1 MSATRRWCGV
11 LLAVTVTA
19 VAGCSTQQTAPA
31 PQPQVTPM
39 GRSFV
44 STQVKGTAI
53 PGGGPLTLKFADGR
67 VSAGAGCNT
76 ATGPVTLDG
85 NTLEVGQMAT
95 TLMACP
101 GDTAGADGWVDGL
114 LRSAPSWKLA
124 GPDLTITGNGITVT
138 LQDRKVAQPG
148 KPLTE
153 TTWIVTELLHTDAVV
168 RSQTLDE
175 VRPAL
180 TIAPDGTLTGS
191 AGCNQMNGRAEIDG
205 SDISFHV
212 ATTRMLCDPQ
222 VMDVERDVL
231 AVLNGKATAAIDS
244 DTLTLRNAGSGTGL
258 TLHAE

>member
-11 LLAVTVTA
+11 LLAVTVGA
-19 VAGCSTQQTAPA
+19 VAGCSSQKSEPTQQPDI
-31 PQPQVTPM
+31 TPM

-67 VSAGAGCNT
+67 VSAAAGCNT

-85 NTLEVGQMAT
+85 DTLEVGQMAT
-95 TLMACP
+95 TLMGCP

-114 LRSAPSWKLA
+114 LHSAPSWKLA
-124 GPDLTITGNGITVT
+124 GPNLTLTGNGITVT
-138 LQDRKVAQPG
+138 LQDRKVAQPD
-148 KPLTE
+148 KPLTG
-153 TTWIVTELLHTDAVV
+153 TTWIVTALLHTDAEV

-191 AGCNQMNGRAEIDG
+191 AGCNQMTGRAEIAG
-205 SDISFHV
+205 SDVSFHV

-231 AVLNGKATAAIDS
+231 AVLNGKATATIDS
-244 DTLTLRNAGSGTGL
+244 DTLTLRNASTGTGL
-258 TLHAE
+258 TLHTE